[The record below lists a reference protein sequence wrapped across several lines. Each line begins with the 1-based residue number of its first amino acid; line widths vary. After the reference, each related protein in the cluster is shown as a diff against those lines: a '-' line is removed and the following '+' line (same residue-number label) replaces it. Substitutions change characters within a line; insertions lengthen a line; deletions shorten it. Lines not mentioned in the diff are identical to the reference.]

1 MMIEDGHGTG
11 RKVHVTDEGCLCAKA
26 VTIHFEQHVNVEYE
40 EAYSAI
46 ISRTPTAA
54 NDCFFY
60 IKNNSDN
67 DMYVCSLTLSA
78 ATDETIQIKIKDTG
92 TPAGTT
98 DNTPINRNAS
108 SGKQAD
114 VTAYDGVDITALSG
128 GSVVDQI
135 DVDGATGSEK
145 FRWNSCFIIP
155 KNQTLT
161 LYAVTGGIAIKAT
174 IGMFFHD

>member
-11 RKVHVTDEGCLCAKA
+11 YKVHITDEGCMCSKA
-26 VTIHFEQHVNVEYE
+26 VTIDFGQHVNVDFQ

-46 ISRTPTAA
+46 ISKTPTAA
-54 NDCFFY
+54 GDCFFY
-60 IKNNSDN
+60 IVNNGDN
-67 DMYVCSLTLSA
+67 DMYVRSITYSA
-78 ATDETIQIKIKDTG
+78 ATDETIQVIIKDTG

-98 DNTPINRNAS
+98 ANTLVNRNAS

-114 VTAYDGVDITALSG
+114 VTAYDGIEITGLSG

-135 DVDGATGSEK
+135 DVDGTVGSK
-145 FRWNSCFIIP
+145 KLRWDSAIVIP

-161 LYAVTGGIAIKAT
+161 MCAVTGGIAVKAVLG
-174 IGMFFHD
+174 IVFHA